1 METVKKCPACHKENK
16 PEATVCEFCSTPMI
30 SLLPAVTTEP
40 VPDIPLKIT
49 PPDHIVQLTKL
60 YADIVVLV
68 VLGQEQ
74 PILLRGGGKTILG
87 RYSPGEAAPS
97 VDLTPYNANL
107 LGVSRQHATITRV
120 DDTIVLEDLG
130 STNGTWLNE
139 VKLTANKPTTFQSGD
154 LIRLGQLGLYVYFDT
169 SRADKASDNEFI
181 LQKEDSTDS
190 SLTVQDLS
198 THLIP
203 YLTALVGIQAVY
215 DTIANRKS
223 KDITIT
229 SLNFDAET
237 GRIKIK
243 LNGANDIYRV
253 LQTKIA
259 PWKNKSQKQII
270 LVAELDKLPVTQS
283 ETIPVPV
290 TPEANGQNNLNG
302 SLRQQLEEAERQ
314 LADDMVIEVIID
326 PTEDRKREMASK
338 FMPHIHNLALNSLR
352 FVTSS

>member
-1 METVKKCPACHKENK
+1 MDTVKTCPTCHKDNK
-16 PEATVCEFCSTPMI
+16 PEAAVCAFCGAPLM
-30 SLLPAVTTEP
+30 SLLPAVTTES

-74 PILLRGGGKTILG
+74 PILLRGGGKIILG

-107 LGVSRQHATITRV
+107 LGVSRQHATITRT
-120 DDTIVLEDLG
+120 DDTFVLEDLG

-139 VKLTANKPTTFQSGD
+139 VKLTPNKPTTFQSGD

-169 SRADKASDNEFI
+169 SKADKDSDSEFI
-181 LQKEDSTDS
+181 LQKENATDS
-190 SLTVQDLS
+190 LLTVQDLS
-198 THLIP
+198 TQLIP
-203 YLTALVGIQAVY
+203 YLTALVGIQSIY

-223 KDITIT
+223 KEVTIT

-243 LNGANDIYRV
+243 LNNAADIYRV
-253 LQTKIA
+253 LQTKIT
-259 PWKNKSQKQII
+259 PWKLKHEKQIV
-270 LVAELDKLPVTQS
+270 LVAEMDKLAITQKEAIPAPVTA
-283 ETIPVPV
+283 
-290 TPEANGQNNLNG
+290 EANGQANLGNNL
-302 SLRQQLEEAERQ
+302 RQELETAERQ

-326 PTEDRKREMASK
+326 PTEERKKEMAAR
-338 FMPHIHNLALNSLR
+338 FTPHIHNLALNTLR
-352 FVTSS
+352 FVTSN

>member
-1 METVKKCPACHKENK
+1 MDTVKTCPSCHKENK
-16 PEATVCEFCSTPMI
+16 TEATVCAFCGTPLM
-30 SLLPAVTTEP
+30 SLLLAVTTEP

-87 RYSPGEAAPS
+87 RYSPGEVAPS

-107 LGVSRQHATITRV
+107 LGVSRQHATIARS
-120 DDTIVLEDLG
+120 DDIFVLEDLG

-139 VKLTANKPTTFQSGD
+139 VKLTPNKPTTFQSGD

-169 SRADKASDNEFI
+169 SRGGKDADNEFI
-181 LQKEDSTDS
+181 LQKENAIESF
-190 SLTVQDLS
+190 LTVQDLS

-203 YLTALVGIQAVY
+203 YLTTIVGIQEVY
-215 DTIANRKS
+215 DMVANRKS
-223 KDITIT
+223 KDIIIT

-243 LNGANDIYRV
+243 LNSAADIYRA
-253 LQTKIA
+253 LQTKIT
-259 PWKNKSQKQII
+259 PWKTKYQKQIT
-270 LVAELDKLPVTQS
+270 LVAEMGKLPVPQG
-283 ETIPVPV
+283 EAIPTVV
-290 TPEANGQNNLNG
+290 TAEANGQNGLG
-302 SLRQQLEEAERQ
+302 TSLRQELEAAEQQ
-314 LADDMVIEVIID
+314 LADEMLIEVIINPSD
-326 PTEDRKREMASK
+326 ERKKELAAK
-338 FMPHIHNLALNSLR
+338 FIPHIHNLAFNTLR
-352 FVTSS
+352 FVISD

>member
-1 METVKKCPACHKENK
+1 MDTVKTCPTCHKDNK
-16 PEATVCEFCSTPMI
+16 LETTVCEFCGTPLM

-87 RYSPGEAAPS
+87 RYSPGEVAPS

-107 LGVSRQHATITRV
+107 LGVSRQHATITRSE
-120 DDTIVLEDLG
+120 DTFVLEDLG

-169 SRADKASDNEFI
+169 SRADKDSDSEFI
-181 LQKEDSTDS
+181 LQKENITDS
-190 SLTVQDLS
+190 HLTVRDLS

-203 YLTALVGIQAVY
+203 YLTALIGIQAVY

-223 KDITIT
+223 KDVTIS

-243 LNGANDIYRV
+243 LNGATDIYRA

-259 PWKNKSQKQII
+259 PWKSKHQKQIT
-270 LVAELDKLPVTQS
+270 LVVEIDKLP
-283 ETIPVPV
+283 IPQTEAIPTPV
-290 TPEANGQNNLNG
+290 TPEANGQTNLGNNL
-302 SLRQQLEEAERQ
+302 RQELEAAERQ

-326 PTEDRKREMASK
+326 PTEERKKDMADK
-338 FMPHIHNLALNSLR
+338 FIPHIHNLALNTLR
-352 FVTSS
+352 FVTSD